1 MSFLRKNG
9 HAIGLAGILL
19 LAAALNMYHLANE
32 GMANTYYAA
41 GVKSML
47 ESWHNFFFNSY
58 DPGGFITID
67 KPPLGFWIQ
76 TLSAKLFGFN
86 GAALIWPQAVAGV
99 LSVGLLYV
107 LVRQGFGR
115 TAGLIAALVL
125 AVTPIA
131 VAAARN
137 NTIDNL
143 LVLCMLIAAWMIT
156 RAVEEGKLRWSLL
169 SAAVAGLGYNIK
181 MMEAFMA
188 LPAFYLIYLLAPKP
202 GWKQKLKHL
211 GAATVILAVVSLS
224 WTVIVDSVPT
234 DARPYIGSTKTNSV
248 MELALQHNAL
258 ERLEGKKGQDG
269 GTEVAGQGTGTG
281 PGSQTSGA
289 SRMTA
294 IATKTQLRTVSRR
307 LRSPPAIPLSPP
319 EPRKGCGRLNR

>member
-234 DARPYIGSTKTNSV
+234 DARPYIGKH
-248 MELALQHNAL
+248 EDQF
-258 ERLEGKKGQDG
+258 RDG
-269 GTEVAGQGTGTG
+269 AGF
-281 PGSQTSGA
+281 
-289 SRMTA
+289 TA
-294 IATKTQLRTVSRR
+294 QC
-307 LRSPPAIPLSPP
+307 P
-319 EPRKGCGRLNR
+319 